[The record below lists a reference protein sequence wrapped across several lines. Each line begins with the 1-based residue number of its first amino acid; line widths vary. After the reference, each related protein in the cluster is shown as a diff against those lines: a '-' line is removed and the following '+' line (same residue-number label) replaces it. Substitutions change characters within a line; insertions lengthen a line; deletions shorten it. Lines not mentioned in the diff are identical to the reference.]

1 MTKLSR
7 LLTILMWVILAVSAV
22 LIVSMMVNISENKAD
37 PVMGGWINTNL
48 VWSYILLAAGAGIA
62 LLSGILQMVSDIGAA
77 KKGLISLGAIAL
89 VAVVAYSLATDAIP
103 QFIGVNKFIENGTLT
118 PSIAKMVDAGLIA
131 TYLLFGIAIISIVWS
146 SVSQIFK

>member
-7 LLTILMWVILAVSAV
+7 LLTIFMWVIIAVSAV

-48 VWSYILLAAGAGIA
+48 VWAYILLALGAGIA
-62 LLSGILQMVSDIGAA
+62 LVSGILQMVSDIGAA
-77 KKGLISLGAIAL
+77 KKGLIALGAIAL
-89 VAVVAYSLATDAIP
+89 VAVVAYSLASDAIP
-103 QFIGVNKFIENGTLT
+103 QFIGVNKFIADGTLT

-131 TYLLFGIAIISIVWS
+131 TYLLFGIAILSIVWS